1 MNREQKRFLIAE
13 SVLAILG
20 AAALIRAMT
29 GDAGAHQAPS
39 GWAYPPVCCN
49 GNREHGD
56 CQPIADRTVKPVA
69 GGFRLTLAPGD
80 HHMVTHA
87 HVFDIPQSQAK
98 PSPDGRYHVCL
109 YPNEDRVQ
117 CFFAPT
123 PGV

>member
-1 MNREQKRFLIAE
+1 MNREQRRFLIAE
-13 SVLAILG
+13 LALAAMG
-20 AAALIRAMT
+20 AAGLIYAMIGT
-29 GDAGAHQAPS
+29 AGAHQAPA
-39 GWAYPPVCCN
+39 GWAYPPICCN

-117 CFFAPT
+117 CFFAPP